1 MAITFEQIR
10 PLALA
15 LDDVEETTSYGTPA
29 FKVKGALFLR
39 RHQDLDALVVRAD
52 FEQRD
57 ELIAAYPETYF
68 ITDHYLN
75 YKWVLVRLE
84 KIHPD
89 AMRDLIGMAWKSAR
103 ESKAKKP
110 SLKKSRKA

>member
-10 PLALA
+10 QLALA
-15 LDDVEETTSYGTPA
+15 LDGVEETTSYATPA
-29 FKVKGALFLR
+29 FKVNGVLFLR
-39 RHQDLDALVVRAD
+39 LHQDLDALVVRAD
-52 FEQRD
+52 FEQRG
-57 ELIAAYPETYF
+57 ELIATDPETYF

-84 KIHPD
+84 KIPAD

-103 ESKAKKP
+103 ATKAKKP
-110 SLKKSRKA
+110 SLKRSRKS